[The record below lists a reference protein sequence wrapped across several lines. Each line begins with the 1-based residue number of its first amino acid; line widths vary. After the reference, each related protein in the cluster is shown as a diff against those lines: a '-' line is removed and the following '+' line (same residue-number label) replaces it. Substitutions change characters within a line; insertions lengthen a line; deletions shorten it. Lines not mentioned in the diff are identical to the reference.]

1 MKPASRFSFS
11 LFVEEK
17 LGKQFVENRA
27 VPFNKSYEETNT
39 STPVF
44 FILSPGVDP
53 IKDVEALGK
62 KLGFTANQKT
72 FHNIS
77 LGQGQQ
83 TVAEEAMDVA
93 AKDGHWVVLQNIHLG
108 SCDAHL
114 TDQCLIRLSSGQMVT
129 TIGEETGI
137 LLGEWQRELSYVH
150 VRRTVG

>member
-1 MKPASRFSFS
+1 M
-11 LFVEEK
+11 
-17 LGKQFVENRA
+17 ENRA
-27 VPFNKSYEETNT
+27 IPFNKSYEETNT

-83 TVAEEAMDVA
+83 VVAEEAMDVA

-108 SCDAHL
+108 SNGAHL
-114 TDQCLIRLSSGQMVT
+114 TALCLISLSSGQVVT

-137 LLGEWQRELSYVH
+137 LLGKWQRELPHVH
-150 VRRTVG
+150 VRRAVG